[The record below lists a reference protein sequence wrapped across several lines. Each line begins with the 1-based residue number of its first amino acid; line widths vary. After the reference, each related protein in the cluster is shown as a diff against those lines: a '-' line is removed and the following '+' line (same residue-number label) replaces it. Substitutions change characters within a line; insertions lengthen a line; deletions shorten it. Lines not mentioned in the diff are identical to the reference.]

1 MRNYLKLIMLIFI
14 LVIIIDIDNSFEK
27 NKREMVINCA
37 FDPRMRFSGKQYIDK
52 SSGIS
57 RQLST
62 TYALRLDYTD
72 STRTCDECQL

>member
-1 MRNYLKLIMLIFI
+1 MLIFI
-14 LVIIIDIDNSFEK
+14 LVIISDIDNSFGK
-27 NKREMVINCA
+27 SKRKMVINCA

-57 RQLST
+57 TQLSLQLA
-62 TYALRLDYTD
+62 YVD